1 MAGPS
6 KQIKYTGILLI
17 AQFLLKSSSLLKQV
31 LLAFFLGISAHVDLF
46 IAAQIV
52 PAIIASVIAGGAGEI
67 LVTRFKDKSSVSDDF
82 IAIFV
87 HSIVFLTIILSVIY
101 WFSLPIFGNLFEIK
115 NDQLVI
121 FTEISFYVI
130 ISRIPAA
137 YVSCLRHLLYANEKY
152 KSYLYASFFS
162 ELLGILAILFFVNEL
177 GIKAFA
183 IGFFITPLVNSI
195 FFIRFHRLKFL
206 SFLKINTWRKH
217 FNEWTSIMSQ
227 TLNLGAQTFINY
239 LSTFWER
246 TLCMRYLQPGFL
258 SALNYSKSLT
268 ELPRMAFLS
277 SVLTTSYIEQ
287 IKRKEDS
294 QQEFLRYS
302 NKIETFLSEV
312 SSIMQLALMIFA
324 PFIVVILFKRGA
336 FDDEAVLLTFTIFQ
350 ILSVGFLPNL
360 MTNFLSRTMYIESQY
375 KTLFKI
381 TVLRFFIEM
390 GIMSMVIFYTPYS
403 IPIAIVTSKFTGSIL
418 MFFYLK
424 KLRPGIFN
432 VSRFIKIYTIAVLA
446 SILILYV
453 NSIISMNVLNMNL
466 AELMLIYIP
475 LGIVFLSIT
484 IIWVLKRY
492 KTEFAMISLNPFKR
506 FVKSRS

>member
-1 MAGPS
+1 
-6 KQIKYTGILLI
+6 
-17 AQFLLKSSSLLKQV
+17 
-31 LLAFFLGISAHVDLF
+31 
-46 IAAQIV
+46 
-52 PAIIASVIAGGAGEI
+52 
-67 LVTRFKDKSSVSDDF
+67 
-82 IAIFV
+82 
-87 HSIVFLTIILSVIY
+87 
-101 WFSLPIFGNLFEIK
+101 
-115 NDQLVI
+115 
-121 FTEISFYVI
+121 
-130 ISRIPAA
+130 
-137 YVSCLRHLLYANEKY
+137 
-152 KSYLYASFFS
+152 
-162 ELLGILAILFFVNEL
+162 
-177 GIKAFA
+177 
-183 IGFFITPLVNSI
+183 
-195 FFIRFHRLKFL
+195 
-206 SFLKINTWRKH
+206 
-217 FNEWTSIMSQ
+217 
-227 TLNLGAQTFINY
+227 
-239 LSTFWER
+239 
-246 TLCMRYLQPGFL
+246 
-258 SALNYSKSLT
+258 
-268 ELPRMAFLS
+268 
-277 SVLTTSYIEQ
+277 
-287 IKRKEDS
+287 
-294 QQEFLRYS
+294 
-302 NKIETFLSEV
+302 
-312 SSIMQLALMIFA
+312 MIFA

-390 GIMSMVIFYTPYS
+390 GIMSMVIFYSPYS

-453 NSIISMNVLNMNL
+453 NSIISMNVLNMNI

>member
-1 MAGPS
+1 MGSSS

-17 AQFLLKSSSLLKQV
+17 AQFLLKSSNLLKQV

-67 LVTRFKDKSSVSDDF
+67 LVTKFKDKSSISQEF

-87 HSIVFLTIILSVIY
+87 HSIVLLTIVLSVIY
-101 WFSLPIFGNLFEIK
+101 WFSLPIFSNLFEIK
-115 NDQLVI
+115 NDQLII

-130 ISRIPAA
+130 LSRIPAA

-162 ELLGILAILFFVNEL
+162 ELLGIAAILFFVNEL

-195 FFIRFHRLKFL
+195 FFIRFHRLNFSTFIKKNAWNKH
-206 SFLKINTWRKH
+206 LK
-217 FNEWTSIMSQ
+217 EWTSIMSQ

-287 IKRKEDS
+287 IKRREES
-294 QQEFLRYS
+294 QKEFLRYS
-302 NKIETFLSEV
+302 NKIESFLSDI
-312 SSIMQLALMIFA
+312 SSIMQIALMVFA

-336 FDDEAVLLTFTIFQ
+336 FDDQAVLLTFTIFQ

-375 KTLFKI
+375 KILFKI
-381 TVLRFFIEM
+381 TVLRFFIEL
-390 GIMSMVIFYTPYS
+390 GIMTFFIFYTPYS
-403 IPIAIVTSKFTGSIL
+403 IPIAIVVSKFTGSIL

-432 VSRFIKIYTIAVLA
+432 VNRFITIYAVAILA
-446 SILILYV
+446 SMVILYV
-453 NSIISMNVLNMNL
+453 NTMISTNVLNMKL
-466 AELMLIYIP
+466 ADLMLIYIP
-475 LGIVFLSIT
+475 LGLAFISIT
-484 IIWVLKRY
+484 IFWILKRY
-492 KTEFAMISLNPFKR
+492 KAEFAMISFNPFKR
-506 FVKSRS
+506 FVKSRN